1 MNQVATMATDNAPHL
16 DDEQHRE
23 LEALLEKHKKC
34 FVNELENRDG
44 RRASAMPQSEW
55 MQKA

>member
-1 MNQVATMATDNAPHL
+1 MATDNAPHL